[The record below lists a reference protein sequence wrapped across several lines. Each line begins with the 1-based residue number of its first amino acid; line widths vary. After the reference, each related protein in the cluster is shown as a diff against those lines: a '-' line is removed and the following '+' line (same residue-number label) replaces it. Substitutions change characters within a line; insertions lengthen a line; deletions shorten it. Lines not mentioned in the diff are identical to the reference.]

1 MFKNKR
7 DIYNTIKMLIGYQDY
22 AGNSFKNPNMAYI
35 ATKTSDKKMSNMVIS
50 RDSSGVTH
58 LNKDKKMSETDK
70 KILNNKPVVETPK
83 SQRKQQVL
91 GVQMNTSKEHFSSA
105 NTKTIPQLTKK

>member
-1 MFKNKR
+1 
-7 DIYNTIKMLIGYQDY
+7 
-22 AGNSFKNPNMAYI
+22 
-35 ATKTSDKKMSNMVIS
+35 
-50 RDSSGVTH
+50 
-58 LNKDKKMSETDK
+58 MSETDK
-70 KILNNKPVVETPK
+70 KILNNKPEVVTPK

>member
-1 MFKNKR
+1 
-7 DIYNTIKMLIGYQDY
+7 MLIGYQDY

-35 ATKTSDKKMSNMVIS
+35 ATKTS
-50 RDSSGVTH
+50 
-58 LNKDKKMSETDK
+58 DKKMSETDK

-105 NTKTIPQLTKK
+105 NTKTIPQPTKKQAKAKQLKY